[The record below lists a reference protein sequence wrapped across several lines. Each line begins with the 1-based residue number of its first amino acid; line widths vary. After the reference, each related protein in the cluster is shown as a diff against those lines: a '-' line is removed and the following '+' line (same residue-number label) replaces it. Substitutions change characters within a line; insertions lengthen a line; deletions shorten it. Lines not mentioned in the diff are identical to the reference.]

1 MGRWGAFL
9 YYPSDRSPLELYPE
23 LSADRMA
30 GCVSGWTAW
39 DFGRE
44 LPEHFAQTIAA
55 TFGVPL
61 LAAEIWDSD
70 AAMLTFC
77 GRGRERAWSTPVHR
91 DMYADYVAGPGQAP
105 FYEDG
110 RPMSEQ
116 DEAELEAQHDRKVE
130 SAREWVA
137 KTFPIGEETGGRAVE
152 WANSTGLTPHSVER
166 VTAALGGDNVFV
178 EETVWEIAAALGIRT
193 EHE

>member
-23 LSADRMA
+23 LRAEPMA
-30 GCVSGWTAW
+30 GCVPGWTAW
-39 DFGRE
+39 DFGRR
-44 LPEHFAQTIAA
+44 LPDHFAQTIAA

-77 GRGRERAWSTPVHR
+77 GHGHGRESAWSTPIHQ
-91 DMYADYVAGPGQAP
+91 DMYASFVAGPGQAP

-110 RPMSEQ
+110 TPMSEH
-116 DEAELEAQHDRKVE
+116 DEAELDEQHDREIEAGPRVD
-130 SAREWVA
+130 RED
-137 KTFPIGEETGGRAVE
+137 FPDRRGRGWAGRGMGE
-152 WANSTGLTPHSVER
+152 
-166 VTAALGGDNVFV
+166 LGWPDS
-178 EETVWEIAAALGIRT
+178 T
-193 EHE
+193 EH